1 MLFINETLN
10 LAKAL
15 ILTLNLELN
24 ILRILISRESFKLCI
39 YLFLPLLRPLL
50 TREHAVFVLPAV
62 TAAIPQQQP

>member
-50 TREHAVFVLPAV
+50 TREHAVFALPAV